1 MLVIFPHPDDESVMA
16 GGLIQRKIALGW
28 RVVVVCLTRG
38 EKGKIHINGSGRSI
52 EEIRGAEFTRA
63 MEALGVTEYELFNFP
78 DGRLRTKK
86 RWQGVVCDILAS
98 LEPDLVVTYDPSGV
112 TGHPDHIALA
122 LFILKK
128 LSETKGVKLL
138 WPVLFGK
145 AAELIVSP
153 QVVDLLPIADWR
165 IDLSVGEVLS
175 KWRAISAHQS
185 QGWAKTRS
193 VWLFCLG
200 WLLKHRY
207 EEYAQA
213 DLSAQYRYRYVKFKF

>member
-1 MLVIFPHPDDESVMA
+1 MLVIFPHPDDESVMT
-16 GGLIQRKIALGW
+16 GGLIQKKIMQGW

-63 MEALGVTEYELFNFP
+63 MEALGVAEFELFNFP
-78 DGRLRTKK
+78 DGQLRTKK
-86 RWQGVVCDILAS
+86 RWQRVVSDILAS
-98 LEPDLVVTYDPSGV
+98 LKPDLVVTYDPSGI
-112 TGHPDHIALA
+112 TAHPDHIALA
-122 LFILKK
+122 VFVLKE
-128 LSETKGVKLL
+128 LSGKKGVRLW
-138 WPVLFGK
+138 WPVLYGK
-145 AAELIVSP
+145 AAELIVD
-153 QVVDLLPIADWR
+153 QRVADLLPKARLR
-165 IDLSVGEVLS
+165 IDLSVREVFS
-175 KWRAISAHQS
+175 KWQAISAHQS
-185 QGWAKTRS
+185 QGWAKMRS